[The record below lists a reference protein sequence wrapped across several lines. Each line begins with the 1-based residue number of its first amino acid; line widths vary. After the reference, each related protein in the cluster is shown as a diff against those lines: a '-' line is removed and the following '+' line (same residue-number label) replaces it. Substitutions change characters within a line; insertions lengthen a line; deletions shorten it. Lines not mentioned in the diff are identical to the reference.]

1 MQNII
6 QYISN
11 LFSTAIKIYKRNKF
25 TTGQIVDLSLYGHNT
40 QIEIV
45 ASDYKSRCYKVKW
58 FDDGRVSFQTKDF
71 INKFSV

>member
-1 MQNII
+1 MKKII
-6 QYISN
+6 KCIAN
-11 LFSTAIKIYKRNKF
+11 LFSSAVKIYKRNKF
-25 TTGQIVDLSLYGHNT
+25 TTGQRVNLSLYGHNT

-58 FDDGRVSFQTKDF
+58 ADNGRVSLQTKDF